1 MIKQLTLSNFQSHK
15 ETKLEF
21 SNGVNVII
29 GGSDSGKTS
38 IIRALKWLVF
48 NRPGGDAFR
57 STWGG
62 DTIIDLAVDWK
73 GHTLHVR
80 RIKSDKVNLYQ
91 KDGTRYAAFGTEV
104 PNDITELLNLNE
116 INLQAQMDSPFLI
129 SSTPGDVAKHFNQI
143 AHLDQ
148 IDSGLKKVQ
157 QEITTIQRI
166 INFKEGE
173 VERATEEL
181 KKFDHLEKFEIDVE
195 VLEDMQNRFL
205 KKVNESR
212 LLKTLIESIETIETN
227 INTQSEILVLEPQLN
242 KVLGWIAERTELTD
256 KQEQLDELI
265 EELKSVEAA
274 IEDHTYIVTAEK
286 PVNDLLGMFV
296 KKAELNDLSQSIGK
310 LISNITHTENALQT
324 DVKGLVILEKEFVDG
339 FVDGIC
345 PLCGQTV
352 KKKLKPGKL
361 RERESIVSRMK
372 RQKRY

>member
-1 MIKQLTLSNFQSHK
+1 MIQQLSLTNFQSHK
-15 ETKLEF
+15 KTKLEF
-21 SNGVNVII
+21 SDGVNVII

-62 DTIIDLAVDWK
+62 DTTIQLTVDNIPI
-73 GHTLHVR
+73 R
-80 RIKSDKVNLYQ
+80 RTKSGKDINLYQ
-91 KDGTRYAAFGTEV
+91 KDGIKYAAFGTEV
-104 PNDITELLNLNE
+104 PNDITDLLNLNE

-157 QEITTIQRI
+157 QELTTIQHTIRV
-166 INFKEGE
+166 KEDQIKQD
-173 VERATEEL
+173 TEEL

-205 KKVNESR
+205 QKVNESR
-212 LLKTLIESIETIETN
+212 TLKTLIEAISTTQNLIDA
-227 INTQSEILVLEPQLN
+227 QSEILVLEPQLN
-242 KVLGWIAERTELTD
+242 KVLGWIAERTELAD
-256 KQEQLDELI
+256 KQEQLEALI
-265 EELKSVEAA
+265 EELKGIEED

-286 PVNDLLGMFV
+286 PVNDLLEMFV
-296 KKAELNDLSQSIGK
+296 KKAKLDDLSQSIEK
-310 LISNITHTENALQT
+310 LITNITNTENALQNT
-324 DVKGLVILEKEFVDG
+324 YNKVKILEKEFADG
-339 FVDGIC
+339 FINNIC

-352 KKKLKPGKL
+352 KKK
-361 RERESIVSRMK
+361 
-372 RQKRY
+372 

>member
-1 MIKQLTLSNFQSHK
+1 MIQSLSLSNFQSHK
-15 ETKLEF
+15 KTKLEF
-21 SNGVNVII
+21 SDGVNVII

-62 DTIIDLAVDWK
+62 DTTVELTVDNISI
-73 GHTLHVR
+73 R
-80 RIKSDKVNLYQ
+80 RTKSGKDINLYQ
-91 KDGTRYAAFGTEV
+91 KDGIKYAAFGTEV
-104 PNDITELLNLNE
+104 PNDITDLLNLNE

-166 INFKEGE
+166 ITFKDGE

-195 VLEDMQNRFL
+195 VLEGMQSRFL
-205 KKVNESR
+205 QKVNESR
-212 LLKTLIESIETIETN
+212 TLKTLIESIETIETN
-227 INTQSEILVLEPQLN
+227 INVQSEILVLEPQLN

-256 KQEQLDELI
+256 KQEQLGALI
-265 EELKSVEAA
+265 EELKSVEED

-286 PVNDLLGMFV
+286 PVNDLLEMFV
-296 KKAELNDLSQSIGK
+296 KKAELNDLKDSIGK
-310 LISNITHTENALQT
+310 LIGNITHTENALQNASNK
-324 DVKGLVILEKEFVDG
+324 VKTLEKEFTDN
-339 FVDGIC
+339 FPEIC
-345 PLCGQTV
+345 PLCNQPI
-352 KKKLKPGKL
+352 KNK
-361 RERESIVSRMK
+361 
-372 RQKRY
+372 